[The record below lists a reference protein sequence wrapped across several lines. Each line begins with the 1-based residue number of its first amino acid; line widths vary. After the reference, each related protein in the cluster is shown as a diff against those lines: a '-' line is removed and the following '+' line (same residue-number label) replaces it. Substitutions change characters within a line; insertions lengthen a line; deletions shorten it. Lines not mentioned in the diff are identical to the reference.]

1 MSPIAEQHV
10 IVANDKAIELY
21 SKFNINI
28 TNILDLKN
36 GKEFVYIDIELI
48 KLVKIKYILILYR
61 TYTKPDTGILLLA
74 IVPLCF

>member
-1 MSPIAEQHV
+1 MI
-10 IVANDKAIELY
+10 KAIELY

-61 TYTKPDTGILLLA
+61 TYPKPDTGLLLLA
-74 IVPLCF
+74 IVHSLFTN